1 MAGATLCC
9 FANLYTRL
17 GIDTEWVARLES
29 LEPLQPI
36 FLVFAA
42 GYMSFA
48 FHEAYIS
55 PRSAPAAAGHAP
67 EAVGRRRF
75 AFWICA
81 AAMLAMLI
89 AATFG
94 GSRS

>member
-9 FANLYTRL
+9 FSKLYMRL
-17 GIDTEWVARLES
+17 GIDAEGVDRLES

-48 FHEAYIS
+48 FYDVYIFARS
-55 PRSAPAAAGHAP
+55 PPAAAGYAP
-67 EAVGRRRF
+67 EAIGRRRF

-89 AATFG
+89 AASFG
-94 GSRS
+94 GWTS

>member
-1 MAGATLCC
+1 MSGATLCC
-9 FANLYTRL
+9 FGNLYSRL
-17 GIDTEWVARLES
+17 GFDADWVARLES

-48 FHEAYIS
+48 FYDVYIV
-55 PRSAPAAAGHAP
+55 PRNAPPAPAYASEGL
-67 EAVGRRRF
+67 GRRRF

-81 AAMLAMLI
+81 VAMLAMLV
-89 AATFG
+89 AASFG
-94 GSRS
+94 GRSA

>member
-1 MAGATLCC
+1 MSGATLCC
-9 FANLYTRL
+9 FGNLYTRL
-17 GIDTEWVARLES
+17 GMDADWVARLES

-48 FHEAYIS
+48 FYDLYIFPRGDAATPASAAEAL
-55 PRSAPAAAGHAP
+55 
-67 EAVGRRRF
+67 GRRRF

-81 AAMLAMLI
+81 AAMLAMLLV
-89 AATFG
+89 ASF
-94 GSRS
+94 GSRSG

>member
-1 MAGATLCC
+1 MSGATLCC
-9 FANLYTRL
+9 FGDFYTRL
-17 GIDTEWVARLES
+17 GLDAEWVARLES

-48 FHEAYIS
+48 FYDLYIF
-55 PRSAPAAAGHAP
+55 PRDDTATPGPAT
-67 EAVGRRRF
+67 ESLGRRRF

-81 AAMLAMLI
+81 AAMLAMLVV
-89 AATFG
+89 ASF
-94 GSRS
+94 GSRSG

>member
-1 MAGATLCC
+1 MSGATLCC
-9 FANLYTRL
+9 FGNLYTRL

-42 GYMSFA
+42 GYTSFA
-48 FHEAYIS
+48 FYDVYIF
-55 PRSAPAAAGHAP
+55 PRNAAAAP
-67 EAVGRRRF
+67 GYAREALGRRRF

-81 AAMLAMLI
+81 GAMLAMLV
-89 AATFG
+89 AASFG
-94 GSRS
+94 GAAR